1 MTKRNIFFRAYAIIV
16 KKNIR
21 NVRFSFVTMYETYTS
36 NEEVFLFIRT
46 LSTLLK
52 VANWSF
58 YYTDT
63 WTFILH

>member
-52 VANWSF
+52 VAN
-58 YYTDT
+58 
-63 WTFILH
+63 